1 MELETPVRLRQA
13 FEGGLVRLCRP
24 RPWAVPQRA
33 GLPPGAGAPL
43 LLPGGVCWNVYNPE
57 KSKGKAYVNRPYT
70 PGAQK
75 RVGGWPAYVRAV
87 PPYARRVSMA

>member
-1 MELETPVRLRQA
+1 MVVELELPARPRQA

-43 LLPGGVCWNVYNPE
+43 LRPGGVCRNVDVPYWL
-57 KSKGKAYVNRPYT
+57 KGKVHVRPSVH
-70 PGAQK
+70 PG
-75 RVGGWPAYVRAV
+75 RAGE
-87 PPYARRVSMA
+87 